1 MKKQT
6 MIRYIFGSMKL
17 NVGKPVKI
25 VVNLLLC
32 FIDIKYY
39 GDFREKL
46 FSR

>member
-6 MIRYIFGSMKL
+6 MIKYIFGSMKI

-32 FIDIKYY
+32 FIDTKYY
-39 GDFREKL
+39 GDFCEKL
-46 FSR
+46 FSK